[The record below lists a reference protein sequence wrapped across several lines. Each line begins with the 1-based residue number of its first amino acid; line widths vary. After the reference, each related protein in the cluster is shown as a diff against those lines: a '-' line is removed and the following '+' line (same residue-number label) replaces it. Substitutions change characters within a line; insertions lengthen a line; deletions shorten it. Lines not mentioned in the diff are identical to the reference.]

1 MRRAV
6 KPGNSRG
13 ACALTCASE
22 AAIEATTVV
31 YRKSRRSSMSGRIVR
46 LFARQARH
54 AGVPRRRELKQI
66 SSSLQTVLILR
77 TGRIQKSCAP
87 EVNSVGFRG
96 ASMRVLTVLSLL
108 VFVAACSSPAP
119 APTTPAAPAA
129 AAPQVKGTLNQVMRG
144 ILFPNSN
151 ILFDA
156 QDKDPAAKPDPKDPA
171 AAAHPFAGTYG
182 GWEAVENASIA
193 LAEAANL
200 VALPGRN
207 CANGKP
213 VPLNDPTFQKGL
225 AALREVS
232 MLAYKTAMEKK
243 QDAMLDVADKLTMA
257 CATCHDVYR
266 DINGPDGKPAGLE
279 ARCNPKP

>member
-1 MRRAV
+1 
-6 KPGNSRG
+6 
-13 ACALTCASE
+13 
-22 AAIEATTVV
+22 
-31 YRKSRRSSMSGRIVR
+31 
-46 LFARQARH
+46 
-54 AGVPRRRELKQI
+54 
-66 SSSLQTVLILR
+66 
-77 TGRIQKSCAP
+77 
-87 EVNSVGFRG
+87 
-96 ASMRVLTVLSLL
+96 MRVLTVLSLL
-108 VFVAACSSPAP
+108 VFVAACSSSAP
-119 APTTPAAPAA
+119 APTTPAAPAGS
-129 AAPQVKGTLNQVMRG
+129 APQVKGSLNQVMRG

-156 QDKDPAAKPDPKDPA
+156 QDKDPGAPPDPKDPA
-171 AAAHPFAGTYG
+171 ASAHPYAGTYG

-232 MLAYKTAMEKK
+232 MVAYKTAQDKK
-243 QDAMLDVADKLTMA
+243 QDAMLDVSDKLTQA
-257 CATCHDVYR
+257 CATCHDAYR
-266 DINGPDGKPAGLE
+266 DVTTPDGKPAGLE